1 MRSPRLFSSIVRF
14 IFQFIFKSIKLIFHI
29 TIFLMKITFRTIGL
43 ILKWFFFRFAPK
55 LIELLMMDYHHFV
68 YRNLHRQGIHPVG
81 RVPPYP
87 HIRLKQPLF
96 PRIGEANARQV
107 GLRPLGPGRGRC
119 TRGRAP
125 RSGDRPERSEGGSER
140 KRGP

>member
-1 MRSPRLFSSIVRF
+1 
-14 IFQFIFKSIKLIFHI
+14 
-29 TIFLMKITFRTIGL
+29 
-43 ILKWFFFRFAPK
+43 
-55 LIELLMMDYHHFV
+55 MMDYHYFV

-96 PRIGEANARQV
+96 LRIGEANARQV

-119 TRGRAP
+119 THGRAP
-125 RSGDRPERSEGGSER
+125 RSGDHPERSEGMSER